1 MDYVLF
7 DLLVGQADAN
17 GYPVTVIESPAGEG
31 GGALLL
37 DPQDGELQDALALIE
52 SREVDADAL
61 AQIGDF
67 LFTELFNG
75 PVGALYR
82 SSLAM
87 ARGNRS
93 RLRLRLR
100 LEAPEVAA
108 LPWEYLHDPDEDHF
122 PALSPETA
130 LLRFIPLRL
139 PARPTPVTPPLRLLA
154 VISHPAGVVPLDVAR
169 EKAILHEALDE
180 PIRNKRV
187 ELHILEE
194 ATVAAINQA
203 MRTIQ
208 PHIFHFIGHGLFD
221 GDRAFVVL
229 EGEDGQAAPLDEL
242 TFREFFA
249 GCKETRIAFLNA
261 CQSATTSSTRP
272 LAGLAPNLLQRNLSA
287 VVAMQYP
294 ITDRAALVFSREFY
308 RELAAGRPVDVA
320 VSAARKGV
328 FMELGGD
335 TPDWGIPVLFLR
347 AKDGEIFAV
356 EQPSRPAGPAIPP
369 PPEPARPPAVEN
381 FIGRKAELA
390 YYSGLLES
398 RGMALV
404 AGMPGVGKTALAV
417 TLAQSLCPPEK
428 LFWHVFHEGEGVAS
442 ILWKLAAFLA
452 WNGRPAIWEM
462 VQGIA
467 LSGGDLPPPD
477 VLLDYFLQ
485 TLRGQGYL
493 LVLDNVQF
501 VLDDPALERILSR
514 LGEVVAAGELRL
526 LLVSQQTPD
535 FIPAGDVR
543 PLTGLTRQESERLLA
558 LLLPTVDPEV
568 AAELHRRTHGNAQL
582 LHLAARAYENIRP
595 DRLLDEL
602 LASQDVERFLLKQVD
617 EHLEES
623 EKEAMSGLAVLLG
636 FPGSRDAIE
645 EVLDGKNVR
654 RQLTDLVNQH
664 LLERLGQE
672 GGQAYSQHAIL
683 QAFYYDLL
691 SRRERRAMHRRA
703 AQFYEFEEVDDL
715 RAALHYRHAGDA
727 AKAGALASRDVW
739 PHIFQG
745 QARSLWAI
753 LEDMEESHFD
763 ADLFLWVRVLLARGV
778 VAGYLDR
785 HDDAEIAYTDALAWL
800 EKADDLPDRG
810 LWQAQ
815 ACRGMAY
822 LLRSHA
828 AAQALEWA
836 EKGLAALGEGHPR
849 QRADLLIQQAIAQR
863 LSGQSEAALASL
875 HAALEILPPGAD
887 YERMLALL
895 NLGYL
900 HFHGGRLG
908 EAIQVS
914 KEALALARKH
924 HNRPNELVITSNLAA
939 FQQLAGA
946 WTQAAQGYAAAVE
959 MARQIGYQVELAR
972 AELNRGVLALCQG
985 EEEIARRALT
995 FSLNDA
1001 RQRGNLRTSA
1011 TALLYLTKLHLQ
1023 AERSSAAEPLLA
1035 EAQEFVE
1042 QGQMAYLRPMLHEVY
1057 AHFHLAAGNRADA
1070 ESHIRRSLD
1079 EARRQ
1084 KMSSEE
1090 GRALRLLAHLRA
1102 LAGAEEEADEL
1113 FAQSLARL
1121 EAEPYEAALT
1131 NKMWGEQLLEWGERM
1146 AGRQKLRAAQEVF
1159 ERLGVKELAR

>member
-1 MDYVLF
+1 MDYLLF

-31 GGALLL
+31 GGVLLL

-52 SREVDADAL
+52 NRYVDADSL
-61 AQIGDF
+61 AQIGGF
-67 LFTELFNG
+67 LFAELFSG

-82 SSLAM
+82 SSLAL
-87 ARGNRS
+87 ARDRGS

-108 LPWEYLHDPDEDHF
+108 LPWEYLHDPDEDQF

-130 LLRFIPLRL
+130 LLRFLPLRL
-139 PARPTPVTPPLRLLA
+139 PARPTPVTPPLRLLV
-154 VISHPAGVVPLDVAR
+154 VISHPAGVVPLDVAQ
-169 EKAILHEALDE
+169 ETAILQEALDE
-180 PIRNKRV
+180 PIRQKRV

-203 MRTIQ
+203 MRTVQ

-287 VVAMQYP
+287 VIAMQYP

-308 RELAAGRPVDVA
+308 REMAAGRPVDVA
-320 VSAARKGV
+320 VAAARKGV
-328 FMELGGD
+328 FMEMGGD
-335 TPDWGIPVLFLR
+335 APDWGIPVLFLR

-356 EQPSRPAGPAIPP
+356 EQPSQLTGPAIPP
-369 PPEPARPPAVEN
+369 PPEPARPPGVET

-390 YYSGLLES
+390 HYAGLLES
-398 RGMALV
+398 RGMAVV

-417 TLAQSLCPPEK
+417 TLARALCPPEK
-428 LFWHVFHEGEGVAS
+428 LFWHAFHEGEEVAS

-452 WNGRPAIWEM
+452 WNGRTAVWEM
-462 VQGIA
+462 IQGIA

-485 TLRGQGYL
+485 SLRGQGYL
-493 LVLDNVQF
+493 LVLDDVQF
-501 VLDDPALERILSR
+501 VLEDPALERLLNR
-514 LGEVVAAGELRL
+514 VGQVVAAGELRL

-543 PLTGLTRQESERLLA
+543 PLTGLTREESEGLLA
-558 LLLPTVDPEV
+558 LHLPSVDPGL
-568 AAELHRRTHGNAQL
+568 AAELHQRTHGNAQL
-582 LHLAARAYENIRP
+582 LHLAARACENIRP
-595 DRLLDEL
+595 DRLLHEL
-602 LASQDVERFLLKQVD
+602 LASQDVERFLLNQVD

-623 EKEAMSGLAVLLG
+623 EKEAMSGLALLLG

-664 LLERLGQE
+664 LLERLGRDGEQH
-672 GGQAYSQHAIL
+672 YSQHAIL

-691 SRRERRAMHRRA
+691 GRRERRAMHRRA

-715 RAALHYRHAGDA
+715 RAALHYQHAGDA

-745 QARSLWAI
+745 HARSLWAI

-763 ADLFLWVRVLLARGV
+763 ADPFLWVQVLLARGA
-778 VAGYLDR
+778 VAGYLDL
-785 HDDAEIAYTDALAWL
+785 HAEAETAYTSALAWL
-800 EKADDLPDRG
+800 EQAGDLPDRG

-822 LLRSHA
+822 LLRSRA
-828 AAQALEWA
+828 ASQALEWA
-836 EKGLAALGEGHPR
+836 EKGLAALGKGHPR
-849 QRADLLIQQAIAQR
+849 RQADLLIQRAIAQR
-863 LSGQSEAALASL
+863 LSGQSDPALASL
-875 HAALEILPPGAD
+875 HAALEILPPGAA

-900 HFHGGRLG
+900 HFHGGRLN

-914 KEALALARKH
+914 EEALALARAH

-939 FQQLAGA
+939 FQQTAGA
-946 WTQAAQGYAAAVE
+946 WTVAAQGYAAAVE
-959 MARQIGYQVELAR
+959 MARQMGYQSELAR

-985 EEEIARRALT
+985 EEEIARRAFT

-1001 RQRGNLRTSA
+1001 RGRGNLRTSA

-1023 AERSSAAEPLLA
+1023 AERSSVAEPLLA

-1042 QGQMAYLRPMLHEVY
+1042 QGQMAYLRPMLHELQ
-1057 AHFHLAAGNRADA
+1057 ARLLLAEGRREEA

-1090 GRALRLLAHLRA
+1090 GIALRLLARLRA
-1102 LAGAEEEADEL
+1102 LAGEDDEAEEL
-1113 FAQSLARL
+1113 FAQSLAAL
-1121 EAEPYEAALT
+1121 GDNLYESALT
-1131 NKMWGEQLLEWGERM
+1131 QRAWGEQLLEWGERM
-1146 AGRQKLRAAQEVF
+1146 AGRQKLRAAQEIF
-1159 ERLGVKELAR
+1159 ERLGVKTERA